1 MSEEINNT
9 EPETEPEE
17 EFAAEFDEGFDLEA
31 TQDEEKSHAT
41 EQPAN
46 ANEPASQPEPQQ
58 SPVPEITQQPEPAP
72 EAHGKIA
79 SVPESIADEYEQLK
93 KLNPNAAELA
103 LEDSA
108 EGEAIRRRLEN
119 YGAEQAQDRAEMTLY
134 KRHQAQATAQAYRRA
149 NAEIIKNGVPDF
161 FAMMNDPKRS
171 AEKDQ
176 YLGSLQNWIG
186 SKSFKEGA
194 ELMQIYTNGRPE
206 QVCELIKRFEN
217 EKSGRKADAL
227 AMQAVPSRGAPTAP
241 TGIGDKNDFDA
252 GWNLNE

>member
-1 MSEEINNT
+1 MQKGARKNRCFVWPDNV
-9 EPETEPEE
+9 
-17 EFAAEFDEGFDLEA
+17 
-31 TQDEEKSHAT
+31 
-41 EQPAN
+41 
-46 ANEPASQPEPQQ
+46 NEPVPQPEPQQ
-58 SPVPEITQQPEPAP
+58 PPAQEIPQQPEPAP

-79 SVPESIADEYEQLK
+79 SLPENITDEYEQLK
-93 KLNPNAAELA
+93 RLNPNAAELA

-134 KRHQAQATAQAYRRA
+134 KRQQAQAAAQEYRRA

-161 FAMMNDPKRS
+161 YAMMNDPNRV
-171 AEKDQ
+171 AEKDK
-176 YLGSLQNWIG
+176 YLGNLQNWIG
-186 SKSFKEGA
+186 SKSFKEGS
-194 ELMQIYTNGRPE
+194 ELMQVYTNGRPE
-206 QVCELIKRFEN
+206 QVCELIKRFES